1 MDPQQSVLFLQAIL
15 LTYPRENVGVPLPKK
30 IPPTLE
36 TISKWGVCTCKVFPD
51 MWTYACRGIITI
63 CYLQQMQAAMGTRV
77 ACNSYT
83 SMENLGASPP
93 QYHIRAF
100 NGNLTKKMLKLSP
113 PKIPVS
119 PNIIWTLPFR
129 APHSSNEVL
138 FAIATQSPTIVNKKM
153 VLRVLICVWIFV
165 SAVGE
170 AVGEIVPAGLNMT
183 HVTWWQTTHL
193 LNPGNSCNL
202 IFGQPPLLGD
212 FGNEGMMQTLLQE

>member
-1 MDPQQSVLFLQAIL
+1 MFQPFKLKQVLLFQPVDLPPSEENGSTIVCSVFASHPPHL
-15 LTYPRENVGVPLPKK
+15 PSRENVGVPLPKK

-36 TISKWGVCTCKVFPD
+36 TICKWGVCTCKVFPD

-119 PNIIWTLPFR
+119 PNII
-129 APHSSNEVL
+129 
-138 FAIATQSPTIVNKKM
+138 
-153 VLRVLICVWIFV
+153 
-165 SAVGE
+165 
-170 AVGEIVPAGLNMT
+170 
-183 HVTWWQTTHL
+183 
-193 LNPGNSCNL
+193 
-202 IFGQPPLLGD
+202 
-212 FGNEGMMQTLLQE
+212 